1 MITTLITLS
10 LFALSTYA
18 AGDEDVFEWRPEIHH
33 VFREAESMPPV
44 WFSQLFTLIALS
56 PWLVLIVGWFG
67 LGVTPVKVLGQLVSG
82 PIMRLLSIIGFLTS
96 LIAVEY
102 LFYLYWTR
110 LNIFDTLTY
119 LAILLPIVF
128 LFGQQALSQ
137 VQLKRKKST
146 SVQ

>member
-56 PWLVLIVGWFG
+56 PWLVLIVG
-67 LGVTPVKVLGQLVSG
+67 VSH
-82 PIMRLLSIIGFLTS
+82 SKKKTNSF
-96 LIAVEY
+96 
-102 LFYLYWTR
+102 FYMY
-110 LNIFDTLTY
+110 N
-119 LAILLPIVF
+119 
-128 LFGQQALSQ
+128 S
-137 VQLKRKKST
+137 
-146 SVQ
+146 